1 MSRQPMGLRRG
12 ADQPRFVPAYGDTL
26 PAGVLAFLGSM
37 DVREVIEGLALS
49 AWGVGGLYLANRYR
63 IRDEWRERVGRSRW
77 GWDKR
82 TSRRAREMGEAQWV
96 QRYSESQRRMVTWIG
111 IPFVCLWTA
120 LALTLLIRGL
130 AT

>member
-1 MSRQPMGLRRG
+1 MGLRRG

-96 QRYSESQRRMVTWIG
+96 HMDRNSIHLSLDSASSHPLDSGTCHLEESIT
-111 IPFVCLWTA
+111 
-120 LALTLLIRGL
+120 
-130 AT
+130 